1 MRILV
6 GDVGGTH
13 TRLALYDGA
22 GTQVAREVTQ
32 NANHPALWPI
42 IQGFLR
48 THRARPEVA
57 CLGVA
62 APVYGGRVRMTNLS
76 WTLDAAE
83 LSDRLGAPL
92 DLINDLHAQALAI
105 TRLRAGDYFGL
116 DDQAPRPGAPWVVLG
131 AGTGLGTAT
140 LIPPPGASASSGAT
154 GPLPIS
160 GLATDGD
167 AGWRVLPGEGGHMR
181 FAPRD
186 ELGIGL
192 LRALS
197 VRYGSHVSAERVVS
211 GQGLVDAY
219 DHVRGD
225 VPRWP
230 EMDGEDPAAVVS
242 RRALA
247 DTCPASRAALAV
259 FVDTYADVAA
269 DLVLSLNAGAVW
281 LLGGI
286 TSRILPL
293 LRPRFRSAFEDKG
306 RLRGLL
312 EQVPVRVV
320 THADPGL
327 LGARMVAEA
336 RLAGRTRPT
345 APPA

>member
-13 TRLALYDGA
+13 TRLALYDAA

-32 NANHPALWPI
+32 NADHPALWPI
-42 IQGFLR
+42 VQGFLR
-48 THRARPEVA
+48 THGARPAVA

-62 APVYGGRVRMTNLS
+62 APVFGGRVRMTNLS

-92 DLINDLHAQALAI
+92 DLVNDLYAQALAV
-105 TRLRAGDYFGL
+105 TRLKAGDYFGL
-116 DDQAPRPGAPWVVLG
+116 DDQAPRPGAPMVVLG

-140 LIPPPGASASSGAT
+140 VLPPTPSVGSGLT
-154 GPLPIS
+154 GPLS
-160 GLATDGD
+160 LDGEPGS
-167 AGWRVLPGEGGHMR
+167 GWRVLPGEGGHMR

-186 ELGIGL
+186 AEGVGVLG
-192 LRALS
+192 ALAA
-197 VRYGSHVSAERVVS
+197 RYGSHVSVERVVS

-219 DHVRGD
+219 DHLRGEA
-225 VPRWP
+225 PRWP
-230 EMDGEDPAAVVS
+230 EMAGEDPAAIVS

-247 DTCPASRAALAV
+247 DTCPASRAALAL

-269 DLVLSLNAGAVW
+269 DLALALNAGAVW

-286 TSRILPL
+286 TSRILPF
-293 LRPRFRSAFEDKG
+293 LRPRFRAAFEDKG
-306 RLRGLL
+306 RFRSHL

-327 LGARMVAEA
+327 LGARLVAEA
-336 RLAGRTRPT
+336 RLASRRP
-345 APPA
+345 